1 MFAYIGISFLAVVI
15 LISCIR
21 WGVGKAGF
29 RFPRL
34 FWGVCLLA
42 VVVVTLLVPRM
53 VLGILG
59 VTGTLLFSVFL
70 LFLVALW
77 ISFSF
82 LPQPKLIADANLI
95 LEENWAA
102 DESLPAVLTDQET
115 DIAPILPSL
124 TETDFI
130 PVCNTITERCPT
142 SATNCTEPALTAE
155 ESFSP
160 SISEAITAFAALE
173 NDVQIFTDVEI
184 NPRIETSCS
193 QEPVHTDFAAV
204 APIIETD
211 SALVTAALS
220 NFISDEA
227 NDGEDNELPL
237 PIMPE
242 EAFLPELFV
251 EDNLYDDWSTEEA
264 VKEVEELE
272 EAEEPNAVAECE
284 PPMQEQGDE
293 QEVLGTIVKSLPKS
307 DSLDDLLDFAMVQ
320 RAQKH
325 FAEALSAMQAA
336 VILYGEKDLESLPYL
351 IIELA
356 NIHKEQGQY
365 EQAIQAFQEGQNKL
379 QGEQFAAWREQFV
392 ASIAYLR
399 IVRNI
404 LLARHQKLVPIEA
417 IPNPIKQEIEEEFA
431 EWNRLS

>member
-15 LISCIR
+15 LISGIR

-29 RFPRL
+29 RFPSL
-34 FWGVCLLA
+34 FWGACLLA

-82 LPQPKLIADANLI
+82 LPQPKLITDASII
-95 LEENWAA
+95 LEENWAT
-102 DESLPAVLTDQET
+102 DESLPA
-115 DIAPILPSL
+115 
-124 TETDFI
+124 ETDFT
-130 PVCNTITERCPT
+130 PVCSTITEPCTT
-142 SATNCTEPALTAE
+142 SATNWIEPAVAV
-155 ESFSP
+155 
-160 SISEAITAFAALE
+160 FAALE
-173 NDVQIFTDVEI
+173 NDVQIFTDAEI
-184 NPRIETSCS
+184 GPSIETGCS
-193 QEPVHTDFAAV
+193 QEPVHTNFAAI
-204 APIIETD
+204 APIIEAD
-211 SALVTAALS
+211 PVLVTAEAS
-220 NFISDEA
+220 NIISGEA
-227 NDGEDNELPL
+227 EDGTDNELPL
-237 PIMPE
+237 PITPE
-242 EAFLPELFV
+242 KEFLPSLFV
-251 EDNLYDDWSTEEA
+251 EANLYDNWPADEIEETEE
-264 VKEVEELE
+264 
-272 EAEEPNAVAECE
+272 PDAVAEYE
-284 PPMQEQGDE
+284 PSKQEQEDE

-325 FAEALSAMQAA
+325 FVEALSAMQAA

-379 QGEQFAAWREQFV
+379 QGEQFAPWREQFV
-392 ASIAYLR
+392 TSIAYLR

-404 LLARHQKLVPIEA
+404 LLARHQNLVPIEA
-417 IPNPIKQEIEEEFA
+417 IPDPIKQEIEEEFA